1 MENSN
6 LPEDKSIDIYEYVP
20 QRNYIV
26 MYITMPAAPA
36 ESWYNRITVSTVNS
50 TEFRVTS
57 NKRVSNVFFWDQH
70 QIRKNLVGR
79 AAESRYSRQDFFF
92 FFIIVTTRFLSS
104 PQRAPGSFLSRGSCS
119 FPLSLSILRGAI
131 PLFRCN
137 TVSTLPATCGRLF
150 FFFIFYFLL
159 FSFSPRSAAR
169 SFHSRLSYAW
179 CAKLAALGIR
189 VLHSTWHDTVRGA
202 SAPRALHSRLSCL
215 IPDRKVPR
223 AKWPLSPLRHPFAQ
237 WTSS

>member
-92 FFIIVTTRFLSS
+92 FYHRYYSILKL
-104 PQRAPGSFLSRGSCS
+104 APACTGLLPLSRILLIPAFAFYPSRS
-119 FPLSLSILRGAI
+119 YPALSL
-131 PLFRCN
+131 
-137 TVSTLPATCGRLF
+137 
-150 FFFIFYFLL
+150 
-159 FSFSPRSAAR
+159 
-169 SFHSRLSYAW
+169 
-179 CAKLAALGIR
+179 
-189 VLHSTWHDTVRGA
+189 
-202 SAPRALHSRLSCL
+202 
-215 IPDRKVPR
+215 
-223 AKWPLSPLRHPFAQ
+223 
-237 WTSS
+237 